1 MHVGTEVEGCDC
13 LRTVYDREKFSADRG
28 RVDGSCFEVV
38 PPSAYDFGDTH
49 FGDVT
54 NISL

>member
-1 MHVGTEVEGCDC
+1 MHAETEVEGCDC
-13 LRTVYDREKFSADRG
+13 LRTVYDREMFSADRG